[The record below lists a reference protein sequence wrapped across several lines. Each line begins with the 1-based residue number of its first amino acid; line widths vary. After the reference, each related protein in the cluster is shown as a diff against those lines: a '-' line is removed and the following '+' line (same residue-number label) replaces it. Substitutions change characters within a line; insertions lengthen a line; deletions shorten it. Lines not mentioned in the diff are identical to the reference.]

1 MAASSIL
8 LACILIS
15 LASFVALAL
24 AECASSQP
32 RTPLE
37 HRRCAVSFPRRWR
50 PWVFRPGVEHVLHV
64 LSSGTRAELPPVR
77 GRLAS
82 PGGGCGQSNVCATRD
97 TYFIKQIP
105 ILQHDV
111 VLRPHCNR
119 ALRYGACIYFSF
131 AVAAVPLVPTLRL
144 AILSHVSVLGL
155 RQARQ
160 SLFWQIS
167 VLVA

>member
-1 MAASSIL
+1 M
-8 LACILIS
+8 S

-24 AECASSQP
+24 AECAVCQP

-82 PGGGCGQSNVCATRD
+82 PGGCGQSNMCATRD
-97 TYFIKQIP
+97 TEFIKQIP

-111 VLRPHCNR
+111 VVRPRCNML
-119 ALRYGACIYFSF
+119 LRYGDCIYFNV
-131 AVAAVPLVPTLRL
+131 ALAAVPLVHMLRL
-144 AILSHVSVLGL
+144 TILSHVSVLGL
-155 RQARQ
+155 GHARQ